1 MITNGS
7 RLNLPVPRSFHRRER
22 PSPEEATRAP
32 SKTRRKADMHAL
44 QQLGEALVAL
54 DAARFDELA
63 KEAALSERLVDAI
76 AQARSISAWGGRR
89 RQLQYVG
96 KLMRDVDPDPIRK
109 RLDAWAHGRGEG
121 AARLHAI
128 ERWRERLI
136 DEPAAL
142 DELVAAHPGLDRPR
156 FRALIAKARDER
168 ARAAAPHA
176 YRELFRQLRDL
187 DHG

>member
-1 MITNGS
+1 
-7 RLNLPVPRSFHRRER
+7 VPRPLHRRER
-22 PSPEEATRAP
+22 PSPEEAARAP
-32 SKTRRKADMHAL
+32 SKTRRKAEMHAL
-44 QQLGEALVAL
+44 QELGEALVVL

-63 KEAALSERLVDAI
+63 EAVALPERLVEAI
-76 AQARSISAWGGRR
+76 GQARAIGAWGGRR

-96 KLMRDVDPDPIRK
+96 KLMRGVDPEPIRK
-109 RLDAWAHGRGEG
+109 RLDAWAQGRGED

-128 ERWRERLI
+128 ERLRERLI

-142 DELVAAHPGLDRPR
+142 DELVAEHPGVDRPR
-156 FRALIAKARDER
+156 FRSLIAKARDER

-176 YRELFRQLRDL
+176 YRELFRQLKAL